1 MQATVIPIAALAIA
15 ATALFIAMQ
24 RRLGKLQ
31 PNIVWVQL
39 TFSEARFR
47 AVIERWG
54 PEGRERF
61 RSHFPLDYCFL
72 LCYGWLGFLL
82 GQALRSAAI
91 GQALCWVL
99 PLAAACD
106 ALENLL
112 HQRFLAAAPGSLP
125 RQAFVLAGLASSAKW
140 LLILAYPLL
149 AFRA

>member
-1 MQATVIPIAALAIA
+1 MHATPSTLAIAALAI
-15 ATALFIAMQ
+15 TGLALFIAMQ

-47 AVIERWG
+47 ALIERWG

-72 LCYGWLGFLL
+72 LCYGCLGFLL
-82 GQALRSAAI
+82 GQPQPWI
-91 GQALCWVL
+91 L

-112 HQRFLAAAPGSLP
+112 HQCFLSAAPGSLP
-125 RQAFVLAGLASSAKW
+125 RQAFLLAGLAASGKW
-140 LLILAYPLL
+140 LLILSFVGLL
-149 AFRA
+149 VLRV